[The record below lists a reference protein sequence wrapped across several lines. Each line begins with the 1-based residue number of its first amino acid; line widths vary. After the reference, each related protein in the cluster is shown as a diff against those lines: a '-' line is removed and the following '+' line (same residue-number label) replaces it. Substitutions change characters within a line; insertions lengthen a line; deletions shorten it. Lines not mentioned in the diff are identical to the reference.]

1 MSAVEFAMM
10 LPLLLTLYLGAV
22 EISQAVG
29 VDRKVTLTSRTVA
42 DLASQHP
49 QCILHGHFAFRPS
62 QLKVT
67 VSEVNIDNNGNATVA
82 WSCTLG
88 GTAHAVGSSVTLP
101 PALKIANT
109 SLIWGEAAYT
119 YKPVIGY
126 VVTGMLNLSDQI
138 DMRPRLSNSVT
149 GSCEEGSE
157 HVPQKWEPVL
167 RKRTRA
173 SKEIEQDDD
182 SRKSHPALWQRNPA
196 FQPGS
201 DDVVGNRHFG
211 RRGEAFVMATH

>member
-1 MSAVEFAMM
+1 MPTARPTFSHHLSRLCHDQNGMSAVEFAMM

-42 DLASQHP
+42 DLASQSTSLASADM
-49 QCILHGHFAFRPS
+49 QNILNASSAVIAPFDPS
-62 QLKVT
+62 HLKVT

-119 YKPVIGY
+119 FKPVIGY
-126 VVTGMLNLSDQI
+126 VVTGTLNLSDQI
-138 DMRPRLSNSVT
+138 YMRPRLSNNVS
-149 GSCEEGSE
+149 GSC
-157 HVPQKWEPVL
+157 
-167 RKRTRA
+167 
-173 SKEIEQDDD
+173 
-182 SRKSHPALWQRNPA
+182 
-196 FQPGS
+196 
-201 DDVVGNRHFG
+201 
-211 RRGEAFVMATH
+211 

>member
-1 MSAVEFAMM
+1 MPAANPTFSHHVSGLCRNQDGMSAVEFAMM

-42 DLASQHP
+42 DLASQSTSLVSADM
-49 QCILHGHFAFRPS
+49 QNILNASAAVIAPFDPS

-67 VSEVNIDNNGNATVA
+67 VSEVNIDNNGNATIG

-88 GTAHAVGSSVTLP
+88 GSAHAVGSAVTLP
-101 PALKIANT
+101 SALKIANT

-126 VVTGMLNLSDQI
+126 VVTGTLNLSDQI
-138 DMRPRLSNSVT
+138 YMRPRLSNSVS
-149 GSCEEGSE
+149 GSC
-157 HVPQKWEPVL
+157 
-167 RKRTRA
+167 
-173 SKEIEQDDD
+173 
-182 SRKSHPALWQRNPA
+182 
-196 FQPGS
+196 
-201 DDVVGNRHFG
+201 
-211 RRGEAFVMATH
+211 